1 VSKNADQE
9 ESKEEDVLDDFGTKG
24 DLDYNPESKQAVNQN
39 QMKTRSVGLPSEF
52 GSNIKAQKGG
62 EPFSGLQLLPGK

>member
-1 VSKNADQE
+1 M
-9 ESKEEDVLDDFGTKG
+9 LDDVGHKG

-52 GSNIKAQKGG
+52 GSDIKAQKGG
-62 EPFSGLQLLPGK
+62 EPFSVLQL